1 MLKQLGGLVKVRR
14 KTVVTKAVEA
24 MKVSL
29 SAELDRLRDLAEV
42 NPMIGDHEIE
52 MVKTRQEDLEKALKG
67 ARIRLDALRL
77 IYKTQG

>member
-1 MLKQLGGLVKVRR
+1 VKKRR

-29 SAELDRLRDLAEV
+29 SAELDRLQDLAEV

-52 MVKTRQEDLEKALKG
+52 VVKTRQEDLEKALKG

>member
-1 MLKQLGGLVKVRR
+1 M
-14 KTVVTKAVEA
+14 
-24 MKVSL
+24 
-29 SAELDRLRDLAEV
+29 

-52 MVKTRQEDLEKALKG
+52 MVKTRQEDLEKALNG